1 MEPIIKIRDLRKT
14 YFSKERKGIFRAK
27 RMAIEALKGI
37 NLDIYPGE
45 IFGLLGPNGA
55 GKTTLIKC
63 LTTLLLPTGGTAWV
77 NGYQLEK
84 DEEMIRAS
92 VGCMLMGER
101 GLYWKLT
108 GRENLDFFGSLYHIP
123 PHLKRRRIDAL
134 IEILGL
140 EDIVDRTVETYSS
153 GQKMK
158 LVFAKALINDAPILF
173 LDEPTITLDVPSAH
187 ELRAIVKD
195 LNRRGKTILYTTH
208 QMTEAEELCHRVA
221 IIDKGEIIALG
232 TVEEL
237 KATINR
243 EGVIKIE
250 GVIPSEAYEAVRLL
264 SGVKEAALTKEK
276 DLAKLIVVGSE
287 PRTLLPSL
295 IRTLF
300 ENGATIEYI
309 SPAEV
314 TLEDVFVA
322 KTGRTLDIDT
332 RIK

>member
-1 MEPIIKIRDLRKT
+1 
-14 YFSKERKGIFRAK
+14 
-27 RMAIEALKGI
+27 
-37 NLDIYPGE
+37 
-45 IFGLLGPNGA
+45 
-55 GKTTLIKC
+55 
-63 LTTLLLPTGGTAWV
+63 
-77 NGYQLEK
+77 
-84 DEEMIRAS
+84 
-92 VGCMLMGER
+92 
-101 GLYWKLT
+101 
-108 GRENLDFFGSLYHIP
+108 
-123 PHLKRRRIDAL
+123 
-134 IEILGL
+134 
-140 EDIVDRTVETYSS
+140 
-153 GQKMK
+153 MK

-237 KATINR
+237 KATIHR